1 MLKISISINVKRSEG
16 ILKHGRSFEIEKN
29 CMEIKEI
36 LNLIPGTR

>member
-1 MLKISISINVKRSEG
+1 MLRSAYPSMLNVAKG